1 VTDTGFAAPA
11 AAAPAVTDRQRIRF
25 TGDEI
30 PRLLA
35 LFGFVA
41 LLHLAG
47 FGLFYYYNAQ
57 PRFHSL
63 GDGKGNLVFAG
74 AATLAYGFGL
84 RHAFDADHISAID
97 DTTRYLLQK
106 GRRPLGVGFFFSLG
120 HSSIVLALS
129 VGIAFATKAASRFQ
143 SNFAGTGGVIGTLVS
158 ATFLYLIA
166 ALNLAVLVGIVKM
179 WRKAKRGHYQPE
191 DLDVLL
197 ANRGFMN
204 RIFKGRYN
212 KFINHSWQMYPVGIL
227 FGLGFDTATEVGF
240 LGLSATAAVGVGN
253 GGLTLPP
260 LAIISLP
267 LLFAAG
273 MSLMDTFDGVFMSK
287 AYGWAFVTPIRKIY
301 YNITT
306 TGLSIFVA
314 FVIGSIEVIGLLS
327 EQLKLSGQPW
337 RFIAGIDINT
347 AGRVIVAVFLLVW
360 IGAVAYYKL
369 RRIDER
375 YAVAVERLEAS
386 EHPAAGIGC

>member
-1 VTDTGFAAPA
+1 MTTATQHAPGEV
-11 AAAPAVTDRQRIRF
+11 PARRAISFSR
-25 TGDEI
+25 DETL
-30 PRLLA
+30 RLLG
-35 LFGFVA
+35 LFGVVA
-41 LLHLAG
+41 ALHVAG
-47 FGLFYYYNAQ
+47 FGLFYYYNSQ
-57 PRFHSL
+57 PQFHSL

-106 GRRPLGVGFFFSLG
+106 GKRPLGVGFFFSLG

-129 VGIAFATKAASRFQ
+129 IGIAFAAKAASRFQ
-143 SNFAGTGGVIGTLVS
+143 AEFAGTGGIIGTLVS

-166 ALNLAVLVGIVKM
+166 ALNFVVLVGIVKM
-179 WRKAKRGHYQPE
+179 WRQAKLGRYQPE
-191 DLDVLL
+191 ELDVLL
-197 ANRGFMN
+197 ANRGLLN
-204 RIFKGRYN
+204 RIFRGRYN

-227 FGLGFDTATEVGF
+227 FGLGFDTATEVGV
-240 LGLSATAAVGVGN
+240 LGLSATAAVGVN
-253 GGLTLPP
+253 GTGTALPP
-260 LAIISLP
+260 LAILSLP

-314 FVIGSIEVIGLLS
+314 FVIGTIEVVGLLS
-327 EQLKLSGQPW
+327 EKLELSGQPW
-337 RFIAGIDINT
+337 DFIAGIDINR
-347 AGRVIVAVFLLVW
+347 AGQLIVATFLLVW
-360 IGAVAYYKL
+360 LGAVAYYKL
-369 RRIDER
+369 AKVDQR
-375 YAVAVERLEAS
+375 YAEAVSAHELAAS
-386 EHPAAGIGC
+386 SDG

>member
-1 VTDTGFAAPA
+1 M
-11 AAAPAVTDRQRIRF
+11 AVDDSLTLAEPRSVDVRARF
-25 TGDEI
+25 GRDEI
-30 PRLLA
+30 PRLAA
-35 LFGFVA
+35 LFGFVG

-47 FGLFYYYNAQ
+47 FGLFYYYNSQAKY
-57 PRFHSL
+57 HLL
-63 GDGKGNLVFAG
+63 GDGKGHLVFAG
-74 AATLAYGFGL
+74 SAALAYGFGL

-97 DTTRYLLQK
+97 DTTRFLLQK

-129 VGIAFATKAASRFQ
+129 VGIAFAAKSTSRFQ
-143 SNFAGTGGVIGTLVS
+143 QRFAGTGGIIGTVVS
-158 ATFLYLIA
+158 ASFLYLIA
-166 ALNLAVLVGIVKM
+166 AFNLVVLAGIVKM
-179 WRKAKRGHYQPE
+179 WRQAKAGRYRQAE
-191 DLDVLL
+191 LDVLL

-212 KFINHSWQMYPVGIL
+212 RFINHSWQMYPVGVL

-240 LGLSATAAVGVGN
+240 LGLSATAAVAGTS
-253 GGLTLPP
+253 GGTTLPP
-260 LAIISLP
+260 LAIMSLP

-314 FVIGSIEVIGLLS
+314 FVIGTHRGVRAVGGQAAAARPALGLHRRHRH
-327 EQLKLSGQPW
+327 Q
-337 RFIAGIDINT
+337 
-347 AGRVIVAVFLLVW
+347 
-360 IGAVAYYKL
+360 L
-369 RRIDER
+369 RRPADR
-375 YAVAVERLEAS
+375 GGLRPGVDRCRRLLQGAQ
-386 EHPAAGIGC
+386 HRPALCAADGRGGLAGG